1 MSDEREIEILVELL
15 RELLGDERKHYES
28 KGQISFDCPVCAAE
42 KGLDKGDGKG
52 NLEINYIKHI
62 YKCWSCGETHETHG
76 GLGKLISKFGSKKQR
91 KLYDLIKPEE
101 LKINDKQYKK
111 LKLPEGFTLIKDINR
126 KYPPHLQGLRYL
138 EQRGVTKDIIEKYN
152 IGLTTEGNFANRI
165 IIPSYDVNK
174 ELNYF
179 IARAWGKT
187 KFKYMNP
194 EAEKDKIIFN
204 EHLIDWDKD
213 IYVVEGAFD
222 SIFLDNSVP
231 MLGKTMSKLLFETIY
246 TKAKG
251 LITICLDGDAWEN
264 SVKLYRELNGGIL
277 WNRIKVVHLPLDK
290 DIADLRGNINDYYVE
305 MKA

>member
-1 MSDEREIEILVELL
+1 MENDVEILLDLIEEILNEPKKVYSTKNQY
-15 RELLGDERKHYES
+15 GY
-28 KGQISFDCPVCAAE
+28 DCPNCRDL

-52 NLEINYIKHI
+52 NLEVNLSKFVFH
-62 YKCWSCGETHETHG
+62 CWSCGISG
-76 GLGKLISKFGSKKQR
+76 PLGKLISQYGSKKQR
-91 KLYDLIKPEE
+91 KLYELIKPEE
-101 LKINDKQYKK
+101 LKIQDKEYKK
-111 LKLPEGFTLIKDINR
+111 LKLPQGFTLIKDINR
-126 KYPPHLQGLRYL
+126 KYPPHLQGLNYL
-138 EQRGVTKDIIEKYN
+138 KQRGITDNIIEKYN

-165 IIPSYDVNK
+165 IIPSYDVNN

-231 MLGKTMSKLLFETIY
+231 MLGKTMSKLLFEAIY

-305 MKA
+305 MKD

>member
-1 MSDEREIEILVELL
+1 VSDEREIEILVELL

-101 LKINDKQYKK
+101 LKINEKEYKK

-305 MKA
+305 MKD